1 MISISLI
8 LHKFL
13 QDGCNSRLSEWFEEN
28 KITWVTT
35 LASVVAV
42 QIMSCGIALY
52 MLSRV
57 KRINKL
63 KSVQLLYSLQVL
75 VSASACRESFR
86 VFTFYLA
93 S

>member
-8 LHKFL
+8 PHKFL

-63 KSVQLLYSLQVL
+63 KSVQLLYSLQVQRSPL
-75 VSASACRESFR
+75 FCAKHS
-86 VFTFYLA
+86 
-93 S
+93 

>member
-63 KSVQLLYSLQVL
+63 KSVQLHLL
-75 VSASACRESFR
+75 VYDLVCKGSIPFIS
-86 VFTFYLA
+86 
-93 S
+93 

>member
-1 MISISLI
+1 MLFYNDRGQDA
-8 LHKFL
+8 LYLLYPF
-13 QDGCNSRLSEWFEEN
+13 QDGCNSRLNEWFEEN

-57 KRINKL
+57 KRANKL
-63 KSVQLLYSLQVL
+63 K
-75 VSASACRESFR
+75 
-86 VFTFYLA
+86 
-93 S
+93 

>member
-1 MISISLI
+1 M
-8 LHKFL
+8 
-13 QDGCNSRLSEWFEEN
+13 QDGCNTRLNEWFEDN

-63 KSVQLLYSLQVL
+63 K
-75 VSASACRESFR
+75 
-86 VFTFYLA
+86 
-93 S
+93 